1 MAIQRN
7 TEMAMERNTEMAI
20 ERNTK
25 MAVILFLSCGG
36 LSVSDL

>member
-7 TEMAMERNTEMAI
+7 TEMATERNTEMAI